1 MTNPAVAGEDG
12 VRPDIYVKQIDD
24 TLEKVAAHGGAV
36 VDAPY
41 PEGDLWV
48 ATFSDPS
55 GNVTGVWQRGPRE

>member
-48 ATFSDPS
+48 ATF
-55 GNVTGVWQRGPRE
+55 